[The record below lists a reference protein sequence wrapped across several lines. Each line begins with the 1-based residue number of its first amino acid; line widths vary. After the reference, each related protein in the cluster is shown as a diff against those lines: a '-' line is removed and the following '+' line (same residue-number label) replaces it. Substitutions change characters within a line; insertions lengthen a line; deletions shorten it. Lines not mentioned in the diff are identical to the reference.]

1 MSFRGLNAPFFLVL
15 DNIPITWWLSGK
27 ESCQCRRCGFDPWS
41 GRSTGEGNGNPLQ
54 YSCLEDPMNQ
64 GVWQA
69 IHGILKES
77 RDLVTKQQQQQIFH
91 CSDVP

>member
-1 MSFRGLNAPFFLVL
+1 MGKNPVNAGDVGL
-15 DNIPITWWLSGK
+15 IPGQ
-27 ESCQCRRCGFDPWS
+27 ED
-41 GRSTGEGNGNPLQ
+41 PLQ

-64 GVWQA
+64 GAWQA

-77 RDLVTKQQQQQIFH
+77 HDLVTKQQQQQQQIFH